1 MYKDCEM
8 GVYTQTVIHIK
19 RGYKEFRND
28 SVPGTMLRDFMQE
41 IPMSIG
47 EFSRLAQVSKSR
59 IYRARIPKSHLKRHK
74 KCQPINIKMFHKVA
88 KKINCLAVA
97 ERYWSRIGFYR
108 EVEYL
113 NIN

>member
-1 MYKDCEM
+1 MEKDYET
-8 GVYTQTVIHIK
+8 GDYTQAAIHFT
-19 RGYKEFRND
+19 RGYKSFRND
-28 SVPGTMLRDFMQE
+28 SVPGIILRDFMEE

-47 EFSRLAQVSKSR
+47 EFSRLAEVSKSR
-59 IYRARIPKSHLKRHK
+59 IYRARIPKSHLKGHR
-74 KCQPINIKMFHKVA
+74 KCQPINRDIFFKVA